1 MSTLDPRLKS
11 LLKRGRSR
19 TIGSPPRRSRAIP
32 ERVKITVKFT
42 GALDDLERI
51 GFKPSTVLPHP
62 NDPSIIAT
70 GSIETA
76 RLEALAAIDH
86 VTTIE
91 GTRAFSTELNKSV
104 PEINAGPGHSPA
116 SDFTGEGVVIGII
129 DTGIDYRH
137 HAFRNPDGTTRIV
150 AIWDQTLDVD
160 DVGGS
165 APDPFD
171 FGVEYDADAINEAIE
186 AADTLGFDEA
196 FAIVPSKDKRGHGTR
211 VAGIAAGDGSQ
222 AGNCHGEFTFVG
234 VAPGAELI
242 VVKRDFGS
250 GSAAVGESDN
260 FVEALRYI
268 FNHPKLNGRP
278 VVINISLGDNQG
290 AHDGTSMVEQ
300 AIDRLLLLQPR
311 RAVVKS
317 AGNEADERHHARATV
332 QGHDSLNL
340 RFRVRPKDDSDR
352 FLELWY
358 PGSGTLQA
366 RIKVPVVPEAVSLQL
381 NPGDDDDFQVGDAEE
396 SVTVTIA
403 SATTNADNGDRR
415 ITVQLEAP
423 DDEGHLTSGTY
434 TLELTNPN
442 NDPVEFHAW
451 LDRSEKGPKFLDH
464 VSSASTVSIP
474 GTSEFVITVAAYT
487 AEGAATGEV
496 KDSSGRGP
504 IRRHSLFTGVLPLK
518 PEIAAP
524 GGGVTSARANKDDS
538 ACSDCCE
545 TFYNQGFGTS
555 VAAPHVTGAIA
566 LLFEKNLDLDVRQIR
581 RILFESATAPAGDP
595 DPALPN
601 TDWGHG
607 RLDVSA
613 ALEKM
618 DNLGPINPVNPIN
631 PIVPTNPII
640 RSGPHA
646 PSPLADGPI
655 RGRTRRPVREMGPL
669 SATPAFTVL
678 RRRALR
684 TPTGQVYASLVSRY
698 FSEVRGLIRSQPRV
712 GVVWQRCGGP
722 QLVRELA
729 RRVADADRPFP
740 LATGSVPLS
749 DGLRRFLAVLARYAS
764 AELRR
769 DIDRYG
775 SMMLVFGGRSLNEI
789 LALTDVDESTRAGVA

>member
-19 TIGSPPRRSRAIP
+19 TIGSPPPRTRAIP
-32 ERVKITVKFT
+32 EHVKIIVKFT
-42 GALDDLERI
+42 GALDDLTRI

-91 GTRAFSTELNKSV
+91 GTRAYRSELNKSV

-116 SDFTGEGVVIGII
+116 ADFTGEGVVIGVI

-196 FAIVPSKDKRGHGTR
+196 FAIVPSKDEDGHGTR

-222 AGNCHGEFTFVG
+222 AGNCEGEFTFVG

-242 VVKRDFGS
+242 VVKQDFGS
-250 GSAAVGESDN
+250 RGIGESDN

-300 AIDRLLLLQPR
+300 AIDRLVLFQPR

-317 AGNEADERHHARATV
+317 AGNEADERHHAHATV
-332 QGHDSLNL
+332 PGHDSLDL
-340 RFRVRPKDDSDR
+340 QFRVRPKDGSDQ
-352 FLELWY
+352 FLDLWY
-358 PGSGTLQA
+358 PGSATLQA

-381 NPGDDDDFQVGDAEE
+381 NPGEDDDFQVGDAEE
-396 SVTVTIA
+396 SVSVTIA
-403 SATTNADNGDRR
+403 SSTTNPDNGDRR
-415 ITVQLEAP
+415 ISIELEAP

-442 NDPVEFHAW
+442 DDPVEFHAW
-451 LDRSEKGPKFLDH
+451 LDRDEKGPKFLEH
-464 VSSASTVSIP
+464 FSSATHGQHP
-474 GTSEFVITVAAYT
+474 GHVRVRDHRRRVHGGEFRNRGGQGILRSWPHPPQFAIYRGFAAE
-487 AEGAATGEV
+487 ARNRRPRRRGDVGAGEQGRQRLFRLLRDVLQPGIRDERRRAARDWRDRAAVREG
-496 KDSSGRGP
+496 
-504 IRRHSLFTGVLPLK
+504 
-518 PEIAAP
+518 
-524 GGGVTSARANKDDS
+524 
-538 ACSDCCE
+538 
-545 TFYNQGFGTS
+545 
-555 VAAPHVTGAIA
+555 
-566 LLFEKNLDLDVRQIR
+566 
-581 RILFESATAPAGDP
+581 
-595 DPALPN
+595 
-601 TDWGHG
+601 
-607 RLDVSA
+607 
-613 ALEKM
+613 
-618 DNLGPINPVNPIN
+618 
-631 PIVPTNPII
+631 
-640 RSGPHA
+640 SGPQRPHD
-646 PSPLADGPI
+646 STD
-655 RGRTRRPVREMGPL
+655 PVRE
-669 SATPAFTVL
+669 
-678 RRRALR
+678 RRRAGRRSRSRAAQHRLGTWPAGRERRAREDGQPGAGQSRQSDSSDRSHQPFR
-684 TPTGQVYASLVSRY
+684 TW
-698 FSEVRGLIRSQPRV
+698 RSVAPR
-712 GVVWQRCGGP
+712 
-722 QLVRELA
+722 
-729 RRVADADRPFP
+729 
-740 LATGSVPLS
+740 
-749 DGLRRFLAVLARYAS
+749 
-764 AELRR
+764 
-769 DIDRYG
+769 
-775 SMMLVFGGRSLNEI
+775 
-789 LALTDVDESTRAGVA
+789 

>member
-11 LLKRGRSR
+11 LLRRGRSR
-19 TIGSPPRRSRAIP
+19 TIGSPPPRTRAIP
-32 ERVKITVKFT
+32 EHVKIIVKFT
-42 GALDDLERI
+42 GAIDDLTRV

-91 GTRAFSTELNKSV
+91 GTRPFRSELNKSV

-116 SDFTGEGVVIGII
+116 SDFTGDGVVIGVI
-129 DTGIDYRH
+129 DSGIDYRH

-150 AIWDQTLDVD
+150 AIWDQTLDAD
-160 DVGGS
+160 DVGG
-165 APDPFD
+165 APPDPFD
-171 FGVEYDADAINEAIE
+171 FGVEYDADAINEALE

-196 FAIVPSKDKRGHGTR
+196 FAIVPSKDELGHGTR

-242 VVKRDFGS
+242 VVVQDFGA
-250 GSAAVGESDN
+250 GAGIGESDN

-268 FNHPKLNGRP
+268 FNHPKLAGRP
-278 VVINISLGDNQG
+278 VVINISQGDNQG

-300 AIDRLLLLQPR
+300 AIDRLVLFQPR

-317 AGNEADERHHARATV
+317 AGNEGDERHHAHATV
-332 QGHDSLNL
+332 QGHDSLDV
-340 RFRVRPKDDSDR
+340 RFRIPPKDGSDH

-358 PGSGTLQA
+358 PGSATLQA
-366 RIKVPVVPEAVSLQL
+366 RIKVPVVPQAVSLQL

-396 SVTVTIA
+396 SVTVSIA

-415 ITVQLEAP
+415 ISLELEAP

-451 LDRSEKGPKFLDH
+451 LDRDETGAKFLNH

-487 AEGAATGEV
+487 AESSAKGEV

-566 LLFEKNLDLDVRQIR
+566 LLFEKNPDLDVRLIR

-601 TDWGHG
+601 TAWGHG

-618 DNLGPINPVNPIN
+618 DNLGPVNPVNPIV
-631 PIVPTNPII
+631 PINPII
-640 RSGPHA
+640 RSGPGD
-646 PSPLADGPI
+646 PSPLADGPT
-655 RGRTRRPVREMGPL
+655 RGRTRRPVRERAPL
-669 SATPAFTVL
+669 SETAAFTVL
-678 RRRALR
+678 RRRALA

-712 GVVWQRCGGP
+712 GAVWQRCGGP

-740 LATGSVPLS
+740 MATGSVPLA

-775 SMMLVFGGRSLNEI
+775 SMMLVLGGRSLNEI
-789 LALTDVDESTRAGVA
+789 LALTDLDESTRVGVAS